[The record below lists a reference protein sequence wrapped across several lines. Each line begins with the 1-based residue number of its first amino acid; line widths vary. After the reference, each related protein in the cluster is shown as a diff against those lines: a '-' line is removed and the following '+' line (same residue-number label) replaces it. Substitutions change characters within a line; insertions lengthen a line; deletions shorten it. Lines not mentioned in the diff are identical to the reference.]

1 MDIFEMAGTQFQS
14 WSMRQMAIFVVLLV
28 VLAIGLTYSVRQKR
42 LHGSQAIAAWIL
54 ALFLGIILGATTFT
68 RTPMQGRIVKLI
80 PFWSWYTGIVLDDKL
95 LLEQNVLNCLMLA
108 PMGFLLPWITDRKV
122 KLRYAFLSGVAVAV
136 VIEGCQLIFKL
147 GWFELDDMIHNGI
160 SCLLGSVVGNYAVR
174 RVWR

>member
-1 MDIFEMAGTQFQS
+1 MAGAQFQS
-14 WSMRQMAIFVVLLV
+14 WSMRQIAIFVVLLV

-108 PMGFLLPWITDRKV
+108 PMGFL
-122 KLRYAFLSGVAVAV
+122 
-136 VIEGCQLIFKL
+136 
-147 GWFELDDMIHNGI
+147 
-160 SCLLGSVVGNYAVR
+160 
-174 RVWR
+174 